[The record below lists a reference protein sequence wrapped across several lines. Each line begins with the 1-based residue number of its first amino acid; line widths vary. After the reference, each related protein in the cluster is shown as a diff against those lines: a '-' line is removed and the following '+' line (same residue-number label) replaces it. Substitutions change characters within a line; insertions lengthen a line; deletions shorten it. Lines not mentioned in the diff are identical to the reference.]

1 LLEGLGVEKFQRIF
15 NVFNA
20 AAVKVCEGQQY
31 DMNYEED
38 EDVSIPD
45 YIKMI
50 ELKTAV
56 LLGCSLQVGA
66 ILGNATI
73 DDDQGLYEF
82 GKNIGI
88 AFQLQDDIL
97 DVYGDVG
104 FGKQVGGD
112 IIQNKKT
119 YLLLNAIDK
128 AEGEDK
134 ELLMSWI
141 NKKDFNAADKVEAV
155 TALYNKLGIKQL
167 AQREMEKY
175 NAKAF
180 DYLNNLSL
188 ENKAPLEY
196 IAAKLLKRNV

>member
-1 LLEGLGVEKFQRIF
+1 
-15 NVFNA
+15 
-20 AAVKVCEGQQY
+20 
-31 DMNYEED
+31 MNYEED

-73 DDDQGLYEF
+73 EDDLGLYEF

-128 AEGEDK
+128 AEGDDK